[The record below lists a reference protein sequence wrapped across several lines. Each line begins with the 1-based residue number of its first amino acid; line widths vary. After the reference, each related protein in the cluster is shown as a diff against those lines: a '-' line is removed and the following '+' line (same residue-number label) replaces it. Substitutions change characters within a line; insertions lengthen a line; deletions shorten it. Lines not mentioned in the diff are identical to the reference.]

1 MRRLKPQSP
10 NVDETLRRVETDR
23 MMEPEVGLGL
33 CMLNPT
39 NGAGSG
45 RWSRDPVERTACG
58 DAGKVGGL

>member
-33 CMLNPT
+33 CMPKET
-39 NGAGSG
+39 DGAGSG
-45 RWSRDPVERTACG
+45 RWARDPVERTACG

>member
-10 NVDETLRRVETDR
+10 NVDETLRRAESDR

-33 CMLNPT
+33 CMSKT
-39 NGAGSG
+39 AKGAGSG
-45 RWSRDPVERTACG
+45 RWALESVERTACG